1 MRKRFF
7 LWLAI
12 FCCLAF
18 TVGILAA
25 CNSGDSTQ
33 MGGQTPAD
41 SSAYAGRYYEEVNG
55 RLDADSWIELG
66 DDWTWVD
73 SDTMMGTFT
82 VDGSSIHF
90 YWATASEPMFDGTIS
105 DGEFTVNI
113 LGALYKYKQGTP
125 SADTP
130 EEPDEGD
137 PDDEKPE
144 EPEGEYH
151 TVTFDVNGGEE
162 AVLPHEYLVGA
173 LMSLPTPTREGY
185 RFWGWFDELGV
196 RYDNSSVMPDEDLTL
211 TAEWK
216 IIVTSYEDEYIY
228 FKPATEGKKNS
239 DSYYD
244 RYASSGIHHYM
255 YLELESDSIG
265 GPEAVGSSNNL
276 DLASRV
282 DMDFS
287 VADGYTLTWY
297 NDSGFTSINGAQ
309 RFTLGYGSNIYF
321 LTVSEGSRVVQRYL
335 IDFYIKY
342 DYYISLYSNIY
353 ENESY
358 NEENRVRVIEGEKI
372 AFSDLEQKAERDFEF
387 DNWVYFNYDLGKY
400 VEFDFDVAIYKN
412 WSLYQTFKPQ
422 TITANLGGGSLD
434 EELLITPYTPYQQL
448 PVPTKEN
455 YDFIGWQLAD
465 GDYFADI
472 TGYGSTTLLSDDNYF
487 KSLKAEFRPKKY
499 YKDVSD
505 EGDTI
510 SFVSTIPVVFY
521 TDESRAKIHE
531 IYYLPTELLPCSP
544 VPDAVPL
551 TGDDIFLGWRSYYGT
566 EEAEIFD
573 FNQAIEGPTSVFP
586 EFRAA
591 TYDSEVGIGN
601 GYTFTSDNSFD
612 THHVT
617 VWLPSSGEYILT
629 VSGKAGI
636 SVAAYGEYEASSY
649 TSTSSRPATIVLLC
663 DDLSGRPAAV
673 TLKQT
678 SGKVTLSLSGETGYS
693 DQSQKIDPTTAKY
706 GEFGKEVLLNA
717 RENVGGIFLGWYD
730 EDDVQV
736 SGKGSY
742 LYMFTMPGN
751 EVTYT
756 AKWAKASVVSEDA
769 AKGTVSQLTKKYLPG
784 EEVSVTATTN
794 LGYTFIGWYNGDEK
808 VADTLTYKFEM
819 PAEDVTYTAK
829 WIACPV
835 NLEVS
840 NADAGSVGMPTTT
853 VAGERVA
860 ITATTNPGYTFIG
873 WYNGNEQVAATPTYE
888 FIMPTENVTYTAKWI
903 KVTVESE
910 DTTKGTVSRLTG
922 TYLPGEEVSVTATTN
937 LGYTFIGWYNGD
949 EKLTDSL
956 TYEFTMPEE
965 NVTYTAKWIK
975 VTVESEDT
983 AKGTVSRLTGT
994 YLSGEEVSITATTKS
1009 GYTFIGWYNGEEKVA
1024 DSLTYEFTMPG
1035 ESVTYTAKWIT
1046 NAEMEPFVFTST
1058 PTSLTIQGVTDSN
1071 VTSLEVP
1078 SYVTEISR
1086 GAFRDCSSL
1095 ASITIP
1101 FVGAT
1106 EDGTEDTHFGYIFG
1120 ASSYSYNDDYIPTS
1134 LKEVIITGG
1143 TSIGQNAFR
1152 YCSGL
1157 TSVTIPDSVTSIGQ
1171 FAFEACAAEIVW
1183 GDAPE
1188 ITEIGNYAF
1197 YGYEGTSIT
1206 IPDSV
1211 TSIGGYAF
1219 HYCSGLTSVTIPDSV
1234 TSIGEYA
1241 FYDCTSLESIIIP
1254 FVGATKDGTSN
1265 THFGYIFGASTYSYN
1280 DDYVPT
1286 SLKEVI
1292 ITGGTSID
1300 DYAFDGCSGL
1310 TSVIIPDSVTSIGE
1324 FAFASCKGLTEIT
1337 IPDSVTNIANNAF
1350 AASGLKSIRL
1360 PNGLESISSQL
1371 FYNCSSL
1378 TSITIP
1384 DGVTSIESYAFYEC
1398 TGLTSITIPDS
1409 VTSIGY
1415 EAFYGCYSLVSV
1427 YYTGDITSWLEKSW
1441 HSDVMAGGRALYLEG
1456 NKVEGE
1462 IGIPDG
1468 TTSIPSYAFAYQTG
1482 ITSIIIPDSVTSI
1495 GQSAFYGC
1503 SALTSVTIGN
1513 GVTSIGDYAFYGCTS
1528 LTSITIPNSVF
1539 RGCSSLASITIPFV
1553 GASKDGTSNTH
1564 FGYIFGAS
1572 SYNSNGNYVPTSL
1585 KEVIITGGT
1594 SIGQNAFRYCSGLTS
1609 VTIPDS
1615 VTSIG
1620 DGAFYQC
1627 NSLTSVTIGN
1637 GVTSI
1642 GEDAFYGC
1650 SGLTSVIIP
1659 DSVTSIGDD
1668 AFYGCDSLTSINYN
1682 GDMTSWLGKTWHGKV
1697 MLSGG
1702 VLYIDGNKVEGELV
1716 IPDGTTSIPSYAFA
1730 YQTGITSVTI
1740 PGSVTSIGRG
1750 AFGGCGSLRSITIPF
1765 VGAEAGKTSSDAYQY
1780 PFGYI
1785 FGALSYTGREAVT
1798 QYYYGSSTSSTTR
1811 ETYYIPS
1818 SLRSVTVTGGNI
1830 LFGAFYDCSML
1841 TSVTIPDSVTS
1852 IGREAFYGC
1861 SGLTSI
1867 TIPDSVTSIGSFA
1880 FSGCSGLTSI
1890 TIPDSVTSIGSSAF
1904 RGCSRLTSITIPA
1917 SVTSIGDSAFRDCNS
1932 LTSVT
1937 IPDGVTS
1944 IEGYA
1949 FWGCSGLTSVTI
1961 PDGVTS
1967 IEGYAFWG
1975 CSGLTS
1981 VTIPDSVTSIGGYAF
1996 YGCTSLTSI
2005 TIPNS
2010 VTSIGDSAFRDCNS
2024 LTSVTIPDSVTSI
2037 GERAFED
2044 CAGLTSVAIGNGVT
2058 SIGNRAFL
2066 DCTGIVSAE
2075 MPTLAIAYI
2084 PKDSLQTI
2092 VLTSGESI
2100 EANAFSGCTS
2110 LTSVTIPDSVTSI
2123 GENAFSDCTGIVS
2136 AIMPTLAIAYIPKD
2150 SLQTVVLTSGESIAA
2165 NAFSGCTSLTS
2176 VTIPD
2181 SVTSIGENAFSG
2193 CTGIVSATM
2202 PTLAIA
2208 YIPKDSLQTVVLTSG
2223 ESIEANAF
2231 SGYTSLTSLTIPDS
2245 VTSIGHDAFSLCIA
2259 LQYNEHNNVL
2269 YLGNAENRYVAL
2281 IKTKDSSIT
2290 SVNIPDSTKLI
2301 YEYAFSGCSGLT
2313 SVTIPNGVVSIGD
2326 HAFENCTSLTS
2337 LTIPDSVTSIGS
2349 GAFSGC
2355 DNLQYNEYDNVLY
2368 LGNAENRYVALIKAK
2383 DTSISSVNIPDSTK
2397 LIYEG
2402 AFSGCTGLTFI
2413 TIPSSVTSIGDEAFS
2428 DCSELESITVEEGN
2442 SVYHSAGN
2450 CLIETASK
2458 TLIAGCKTS
2467 IIPDDGSVTS
2477 IGRGA
2482 FYGCSGLTSVIIPDS
2497 VTSIGDGA
2505 FYNCN
2510 GLTSITIPDSVTSI
2524 GQGAFLLCNGLSS
2537 VTFKVTDGWRAYN
2550 NTSTSG
2556 VSLSSSNLSNK
2567 STAANHLK
2575 LLYAYYY
2582 WEREVNE

>member
-1 MRKRFF
+1 MRKRIF

-25 CNSGDSTQ
+25 CNGGDSTQ
-33 MGGQTPAD
+33 TGGQTPAD

-90 YWATASEPMFDGTIS
+90 YWVTASEPMFDGTIS

-113 LGALYKYKQGTP
+113 LGTLCKYKQGTP

-196 RYDNSSVMPDEDLTL
+196 RYDNSSVMPNEDLTL

-321 LTVSEGSRVVQRYL
+321 LTVSEGARVVQRYL

-422 TITANLGGGSLD
+422 TITANLNGGSLD

-510 SFVSTIPVVFY
+510 SFVNTIPVVFY
-521 TDESRAKIHE
+521 TDESRAEIHE
-531 IYYLPTELLPCSP
+531 IYYLPTGLLPYSP

-566 EEAEIFD
+566 EEAEILD

-601 GYTFTSDNSFD
+601 GYTFTSDSSFD

-629 VSGKAGI
+629 VSGKASI

-742 LYMFTMPGN
+742 LYRFTMPGN

-769 AKGTVSQLTKKYLPG
+769 AKGTVPQLTKKYLPG

-808 VADTLTYKFEM
+808 IADTLTYKFEM

-888 FIMPTENVTYTAKWI
+888 FIMPTENVTYTAKWQLCATTLTVNDENAGSVSGLEGPTIVGNKVSVIATTNPGYTFIGWYNGEEKLTDSLTYEFTMSAENVTYTAKWI
-903 KVTVESE
+903 KVTIESE

-922 TYLPGEEVSVTATTN
+922 TYLPGEEVSITATTN

-949 EKLTDSL
+949 VKVADSL
-956 TYEFTMPEE
+956 AYEFTMPEE
-965 NVTYTAKWIK
+965 SVTYTAKWIK
-975 VTVESEDT
+975 VTVTSEST
-983 AKGTVSRLTGT
+983 AKGTVSKLTDT
-994 YLSGEEVSITATTKS
+994 YLPGDKVSVTATTNP
-1009 GYTFIGWYNGEEKVA
+1009 GYTFIGWYNGDVKVA
-1024 DSLTYEFTMPG
+1024 DSLTYEFTMPE
-1035 ESVTYTAKWIT
+1035 ESVTYTAKWIKVMVESEDT
-1046 NAEMEPFVFTST
+1046 AKGTVSQLTDTYVFGEEVSVTAATNLGYTFIGWYNEDEKVADTLTYKFEMPAENVTYTAKWMMNAEMEPFVFTST
-1058 PTSLTIQGVTDSN
+1058 QTSLSITGVNTKDATSLTI
-1071 VTSLEVP
+1071 P
-1078 SYVTEISR
+1078 SYVTHIGSD
-1086 GAFRDCSSL
+1086 AFSGCNAL
-1095 ASITIP
+1095 ASIEVDVSNTTYASVDGVLYNKAKTKFVHIP
-1101 FVGAT
+1101 DA
-1106 EDGTEDTHFGYIFG
+1106 
-1120 ASSYSYNDDYIPTS
+1120 
-1134 LKEVIITGG
+1134 ITGD
-1143 TSIGQNAFR
+1143 
-1152 YCSGL
+1152 
-1157 TSVTIPDSVTSIGQ
+1157 VEIPGGVTSI
-1171 FAFEACAAEIVW
+1171 A
-1183 GDAPE
+1183 
-1188 ITEIGNYAF
+1188 NYAF
-1197 YGYEGTSIT
+1197 SGCSNLASIT

-1211 TSIGGYAF
+1211 TSIGDCAF
-1219 HYCSGLTSVTIPDSV
+1219 EGCDSLK
-1234 TSIGEYA
+1234 SI
-1241 FYDCTSLESIIIP
+1241 TLP
-1254 FVGATKDGTSN
+1254 FVGATEDGTSN
-1265 THFGYIFGASTYSYN
+1265 THFGYIFGASSYSYN

-1292 ITGGTSID
+1292 ITGGTSIGSSAFRGCSGLTSITIGNGVTSIGKSAFSGCTALTSVTIPNSVTSIGSSAFSGCYSLVSVYYTGD
-1300 DYAFDGCSGL
+1300 MESWWSINGLDNIISSGRTWYIDGNKAAGDIVIPDGTTSIPSYAFEGCTGLNSVIIPDSVTSIGSNVFVGCSSLESITIPFVGAEAGKTSSDTYQYPFGYIFGTSSYTGATEVKQYYYGNKTSSTTSTTYYIPSSLRGVTVTGGNILYGAFYNCSMLTSITIPDSVTSIGERAFLDCTDLESITIPDSVTSIGGYVFAGCSGLTSVTISDGVTSIGYGAFQGCDSLVSVYYTGDIASWLEKSWHSEVMSSGQVLYLDGNKVEGEVVIPDGMTSIPSYAFAYQTDITSVTIPDSVTSIGKSAFSGCTAEIIWGDDPQITEIGDGAFYGYEGTSITIPDSVTSIGEDAFRGCSGL

-1324 FAFASCKGLTEIT
+1324 RVFEDCAG
-1337 IPDSVTNIANNAF
+1337 
-1350 AASGLKSIRL
+1350 
-1360 PNGLESISSQL
+1360 
-1371 FYNCSSL
+1371 L

-1384 DGVTSIESYAFYEC
+1384 DGVTSI
-1398 TGLTSITIPDS
+1398 
-1409 VTSIGY
+1409 GY
-1415 EAFYGCYSLVSV
+1415 GA
-1427 YYTGDITSWLEKSW
+1427 
-1441 HSDVMAGGRALYLEG
+1441 
-1456 NKVEGE
+1456 
-1462 IGIPDG
+1462 
-1468 TTSIPSYAFAYQTG
+1468 
-1482 ITSIIIPDSVTSI
+1482 
-1495 GQSAFYGC
+1495 
-1503 SALTSVTIGN
+1503 
-1513 GVTSIGDYAFYGCTS
+1513 
-1528 LTSITIPNSVF
+1528 F

-1553 GASKDGTSNTH
+1553 GATKEGTEDTH
-1564 FGYIFGAS
+1564 FGYIFRAS
-1572 SYNSNGNYVPTSL
+1572 SYSYNDDYVPTSL
-1585 KEVIITGGT
+1585 KEVTITGGT
-1594 SIGQNAFRYCSGLTS
+1594 SIGIS
-1609 VTIPDS
+1609 
-1615 VTSIG
+1615 
-1620 DGAFYQC
+1620 
-1627 NSLTSVTIGN
+1627 
-1637 GVTSI
+1637 
-1642 GEDAFYGC
+1642 
-1650 SGLTSVIIP
+1650 
-1659 DSVTSIGDD
+1659 
-1668 AFYGCDSLTSINYN
+1668 
-1682 GDMTSWLGKTWHGKV
+1682 
-1697 MLSGG
+1697 
-1702 VLYIDGNKVEGELV
+1702 
-1716 IPDGTTSIPSYAFA
+1716 
-1730 YQTGITSVTI
+1730 
-1740 PGSVTSIGRG
+1740 
-1750 AFGGCGSLRSITIPF
+1750 
-1765 VGAEAGKTSSDAYQY
+1765 
-1780 PFGYI
+1780 
-1785 FGALSYTGREAVT
+1785 
-1798 QYYYGSSTSSTTR
+1798 
-1811 ETYYIPS
+1811 
-1818 SLRSVTVTGGNI
+1818 
-1830 LFGAFYDCSML
+1830 
-1841 TSVTIPDSVTS
+1841 
-1852 IGREAFYGC
+1852 
-1861 SGLTSI
+1861 
-1867 TIPDSVTSIGSFA
+1867 A

-1890 TIPDSVTSIGSSAF
+1890 TIPDSVTSIGYRAF
-1904 RGCSRLTSITIPA
+1904 Y
-1917 SVTSIGDSAFRDCNS
+1917 N
-1932 LTSVT
+1932 
-1937 IPDGVTS
+1937 
-1944 IEGYA
+1944 
-1949 FWGCSGLTSVTI
+1949 
-1961 PDGVTS
+1961 
-1967 IEGYAFWG
+1967 

-1981 VTIPDSVTSIGGYAF
+1981 VTIPDSVTSIGSGAF
-1996 YGCTSLTSI
+1996 SG
-2005 TIPNS
+2005 
-2010 VTSIGDSAFRDCNS
+2010 
-2024 LTSVTIPDSVTSI
+2024 
-2037 GERAFED
+2037 
-2044 CAGLTSVAIGNGVT
+2044 
-2058 SIGNRAFL
+2058 
-2066 DCTGIVSAE
+2066 CTGIVSAK
-2075 MPTLAIAYI
+2075 I
-2084 PKDSLQTI
+2084 
-2092 VLTSGESI
+2092 
-2100 EANAFSGCTS
+2100 
-2110 LTSVTIPDSVTSI
+2110 
-2123 GENAFSDCTGIVS
+2123 
-2136 AIMPTLAIAYIPKD
+2136 PTLAIAYIPKD
-2150 SLQTVVLTSGESIAA
+2150 SLQTVVLTSGESIA
-2165 NAFSGCTSLTS
+2165 
-2176 VTIPD
+2176 
-2181 SVTSIGENAFSG
+2181 ENAFSG
-2193 CTGIVSATM
+2193 
-2202 PTLAIA
+2202 
-2208 YIPKDSLQTVVLTSG
+2208 
-2223 ESIEANAF
+2223 
-2231 SGYTSLTSLTIPDS
+2231 
-2245 VTSIGHDAFSLCIA
+2245 
-2259 LQYNEHNNVL
+2259 
-2269 YLGNAENRYVAL
+2269 
-2281 IKTKDSSIT
+2281 
-2290 SVNIPDSTKLI
+2290 
-2301 YEYAFSGCSGLT
+2301 
-2313 SVTIPNGVVSIGD
+2313 
-2326 HAFENCTSLTS
+2326 CTSLTS

-2355 DNLQYNEYDNVLY
+2355 DNLQYNEYDNAIY
-2368 LGNAENRYVALIKAK
+2368 LGNAENPYLVLIKAK
-2383 DTSISSVNIPDSTK
+2383 DTLITSVTIPDSTK
-2397 LIYEG
+2397 VIYE
-2402 AFSGCTGLTFI
+2402 
-2413 TIPSSVTSIGDEAFS
+2413 
-2428 DCSELESITVEEGN
+2428 
-2442 SVYHSAGN
+2442 
-2450 CLIETASK
+2450 
-2458 TLIAGCKTS
+2458 
-2467 IIPDDGSVTS
+2467 
-2477 IGRGA
+2477 GA

-2497 VTSIGDGA
+2497 VTSIGSSA
-2505 FYNCN
+2505 FEGCTGLTSVTIGNGVTSIDNYAFSGCV
-2510 GLTSITIPDSVTSI
+2510 GLTSITIPDSVTSIGEYAFSGCVGLTSITIPDSVTSIGDAAFASCSDLKTVTIGSGVTSI

-2537 VTFKVTDGWRAYN
+2537 VTFKVKDGWRAYN

-2556 VSLSSSNLSNK
+2556 VSLSSNNLSNT
-2567 STAANHLK
+2567 STAASYLK
-2575 LLYAYYY
+2575 LQFTYYY
-2582 WEREVNE
+2582 WERDVNE

>member
-1 MRKRFF
+1 MRKKVF

-25 CNSGDSTQ
+25 CNGGDSTQ
-33 MGGQTPAD
+33 TGGQTPAD

-73 SDTMMGTFT
+73 SDTMMGTFA

-90 YWATASEPMFDGTIS
+90 YWVTASEPMFDGTIS

-113 LGALYKYKQGTP
+113 LGTLCKYKQGTP

-162 AVLPHEYLVGA
+162 AILPHEYLVGA

-196 RYDNSSVMPDEDLTL
+196 RYDNSSVMPNEDLTL

-239 DSYYD
+239 ESYYD

-276 DLASRV
+276 DLAARV

-372 AFSDLEQKAERDFEF
+372 AFSDLEQQAERDFEF

-422 TITANLGGGSLD
+422 TITANLNGGSMD

-521 TDESRAKIHE
+521 TDESRAEIHE
-531 IYYLPTELLPCSP
+531 IYYLPTELLPYSP

-573 FNQAIEGPTSVFP
+573 FNQAIEVPTSVFP

-591 TYDSEVGIGN
+591 THDSEVGIGN
-601 GYTFTSDNSFD
+601 GYTFTSDSSFD

-663 DDLSGRPAAV
+663 DDLSGRSATV

-678 SGKVTLSLSGETGYS
+678 SGKVTLSLSGESGYS

-784 EEVSVTATTN
+784 EEVSVTAATN

-840 NADAGSVGMPTTT
+840 NADAGSVSMPTTT

-888 FIMPTENVTYTAKWI
+888 FIMPTENVTYTAKWQLCATTLTVNDENAGSVSGLEGPTIVGNKVSVIATTNPGYTFIGWYNGEEKLTDSLTYEFTMSAENVTYTAKWI

-910 DTTKGTVSRLTG
+910 DTTKGTVSQLTD
-922 TYLPGEEVSVTATTN
+922 TYVFGEEVSVTATTN

-949 EKLTDSL
+949 EKVADTL
-956 TYEFTMPEE
+956 TYKFEMPAE
-965 NVTYTAKWIK
+965 NVTYTAKW
-975 VTVESEDT
+975 
-983 AKGTVSRLTGT
+983 
-994 YLSGEEVSITATTKS
+994 
-1009 GYTFIGWYNGEEKVA
+1009 
-1024 DSLTYEFTMPG
+1024 MM
-1035 ESVTYTAKWIT
+1035 

-1058 PTSLTIQGVTDSN
+1058 QTSLSITGVNTKDATSLTI
-1071 VTSLEVP
+1071 P
-1078 SYVTEISR
+1078 SYVTHIGSDAFLGCNALASIEVDVSNTTYASVDGILYNKAKTEFVHIPDAITGDVEIPGGVTSIGYR
-1086 GAFRDCSSL
+1086 AFYGCSGLTSITIPDSVTSIWYEAFSGCGNLASITIPDSVTSIANYAFSGCSSL
-1095 ASITIP
+1095 ARITIP
-1101 FVGAT
+1101 FVGASK
-1106 EDGTEDTHFGYIFG
+1106 DGTEDTHFGYIFG

-1143 TSIGQNAFR
+1143 TRIGNYAFR
-1152 YCSGL
+1152 GCTGL
-1157 TSVTIPDSVTSIGQ
+1157 TSVTIPDNVTSIG
-1171 FAFEACAAEIVW
+1171 E
-1183 GDAPE
+1183 
-1188 ITEIGNYAF
+1188 YAF
-1197 YGYEGTSIT
+1197 YDCSGLLSIT

-1211 TSIGGYAF
+1211 TSIGDGAF
-1219 HYCSGLTSVTIPDSV
+1219 SDCDSLTSVAIGNSV
-1234 TSIGEYA
+1234 TSIANYA
-1241 FYDCTSLESIIIP
+1241 FS
-1254 FVGATKDGTSN
+1254 
-1265 THFGYIFGASTYSYN
+1265 
-1280 DDYVPT
+1280 
-1286 SLKEVI
+1286 
-1292 ITGGTSID
+1292 
-1300 DYAFDGCSGL
+1300 GCGNL
-1310 TSVIIPDSVTSIGE
+1310 
-1324 FAFASCKGLTEIT
+1324 A
-1337 IPDSVTNIANNAF
+1337 
-1350 AASGLKSIRL
+1350 
-1360 PNGLESISSQL
+1360 
-1371 FYNCSSL
+1371 
-1378 TSITIP
+1378 
-1384 DGVTSIESYAFYEC
+1384 
-1398 TGLTSITIPDS
+1398 SITIPDS
-1409 VTSIGY
+1409 VTSI
-1415 EAFYGCYSLVSV
+1415 A
-1427 YYTGDITSWLEKSW
+1427 
-1441 HSDVMAGGRALYLEG
+1441 
-1456 NKVEGE
+1456 N
-1462 IGIPDG
+1462 
-1468 TTSIPSYAFAYQTG
+1468 YAF
-1482 ITSIIIPDSVTSI
+1482 S
-1495 GQSAFYGC
+1495 
-1503 SALTSVTIGN
+1503 
-1513 GVTSIGDYAFYGCTS
+1513 
-1528 LTSITIPNSVF
+1528 
-1539 RGCSSLASITIPFV
+1539 GCSSLASITIPFV

-1572 SYNSNGNYVPTSL
+1572 SYGSNGNYVPTSL

-1594 SIGQNAFRYCSGLTS
+1594 SIGENAFYGCRGLTS
-1609 VTIPDS
+1609 VTIGES

-1620 DGAFYQC
+1620 SSAFSGCY
-1627 NSLTSVTIGN
+1627 SLVSVYYT
-1637 GVTSI
+1637 
-1642 GEDAFYGC
+1642 
-1650 SGLTSVIIP
+1650 
-1659 DSVTSIGDD
+1659 
-1668 AFYGCDSLTSINYN
+1668 
-1682 GDMTSWLGKTWHGKV
+1682 GDMESWLGKSWQNRV
-1697 MLSGG
+1697 MSSGRT
-1702 VLYIDGNKVEGELV
+1702 LYLGGNKVEGEIA

-1740 PGSVTSIGRG
+1740 PDSVTSIGEG
-1750 AFGGCGSLRSITIPF
+1750 AFGYCSSLTSIVIPDSMTSIGEGTFEYCGLISVTIPDSVTSIGSSAFSGCSSLESITIPFVGASKDGTSNTHFGYIFGAWGYSDNDYYVPTSLKEVTITGGTRIEDYAFRYCNVLTSVTIPDSVTSIGSSAFSGCSCLTSITIPDGVTSIGRYAFSDCSSLLSFTIPDSVTSIGEYAFRGCAAEIVWGDAPEITEIGDDAFFGYEGTSITIPDSVTSIGEYAFSGCDSLVSVYYTGDMESWWSINGLDNIISSGRTWYIDGNKAAGDIVIPDGTTSIPSYAFEGCTGLNSVIIPDSVTSIGSNVFVGCSSLESITIPF
-1765 VGAEAGKTSSDAYQY
+1765 VGAEAGKTSSDTYQY

-1785 FGALSYTGREAVT
+1785 FGTSSYTGATEVK
-1798 QYYYGSSTSSTTR
+1798 QYYYGNKTSSTTST
-1811 ETYYIPS
+1811 TYYISS
-1818 SLRSVTVTGGNI
+1818 SLRGVTVTGGNI
-1830 LFGAFYDCSML
+1830 LYGAFYNCSML
-1841 TSVTIPDSVTS
+1841 TSVTIGNGVTSIGERAFLDCTGLESITIPDSVTSIGGYVFAGCSGLISVTISDGVTSIGYGAFQGCDSLVSVYYTGDIASWLGKSWHSEVMSSGRTLYLDDNKVEGEVVIPDGMTSIPSYAFAYQTDITSVTIPDSVTS
-1852 IGREAFYGC
+1852 IGESAFSGCTAEIIWGDDPQITEIGDGAFYGYE
-1861 SGLTSI
+1861 GTSI
-1867 TIPDSVTSIGSFA
+1867 TIPDSVTSIGYRA
-1880 FSGCSGLTSI
+1880 FES
-1890 TIPDSVTSIGSSAF
+1890 
-1904 RGCSRLTSITIPA
+1904 
-1917 SVTSIGDSAFRDCNS
+1917 
-1932 LTSVT
+1932 
-1937 IPDGVTS
+1937 
-1944 IEGYA
+1944 
-1949 FWGCSGLTSVTI
+1949 
-1961 PDGVTS
+1961 
-1967 IEGYAFWG
+1967 

-1981 VTIPDSVTSIGGYAF
+1981 VTIPDSVTSIG
-1996 YGCTSLTSI
+1996 S
-2005 TIPNS
+2005 
-2010 VTSIGDSAFRDCNS
+2010 SAFEDCSS
-2024 LTSVTIPDSVTSI
+2024 LLSITIPDSVASI
-2037 GERAFED
+2037 GSYAFSG
-2044 CAGLTSVAIGNGVT
+2044 CTAITSAK
-2058 SIGNRAFL
+2058 
-2066 DCTGIVSAE
+2066 

-2084 PKDSLQTI
+2084 PKDSLQTVVLTSGESI
-2092 VLTSGESI
+2092 EANAFSGCTSLTSVIIPDSVTSIGEDAFSGCTGIMSAKMPTLAIAYIPKDSLQTVVLTSGESI

-2123 GENAFSDCTGIVS
+2123 G
-2136 AIMPTLAIAYIPKD
+2136 
-2150 SLQTVVLTSGESIAA
+2150 
-2165 NAFSGCTSLTS
+2165 
-2176 VTIPD
+2176 
-2181 SVTSIGENAFSG
+2181 
-2193 CTGIVSATM
+2193 
-2202 PTLAIA
+2202 
-2208 YIPKDSLQTVVLTSG
+2208 
-2223 ESIEANAF
+2223 
-2231 SGYTSLTSLTIPDS
+2231 
-2245 VTSIGHDAFSLCIA
+2245 
-2259 LQYNEHNNVL
+2259 
-2269 YLGNAENRYVAL
+2269 
-2281 IKTKDSSIT
+2281 
-2290 SVNIPDSTKLI
+2290 
-2301 YEYAFSGCSGLT
+2301 
-2313 SVTIPNGVVSIGD
+2313 
-2326 HAFENCTSLTS
+2326 
-2337 LTIPDSVTSIGS
+2337 S

-2355 DNLQYNEYDNVLY
+2355 DNLQYNEYDNALY
-2368 LGNAENRYVALIKAK
+2368 LGNAENPYLVLIKAK
-2383 DTSISSVNIPDSTK
+2383 DTLITSVDIHDSTK
-2397 LIYEG
+2397 VIYEG

-2413 TIPSSVTSIGDEAFS
+2413 TIPSSVTSIGKEAFK
-2428 DCSELESITVEEGN
+2428 DCDSLSIVEITDIEAWLAITFGSLDANPLGNGATLYLNGVPVTELV
-2442 SVYHSAGN
+2442 
-2450 CLIETASK
+2450 
-2458 TLIAGCKTS
+2458 
-2467 IIPDDGSVTS
+2467 IPDGVTS
-2477 IGRGA
+2477 IGDAA
-2482 FYGCSGLTSVIIPDS
+2482 FYGCSGLTSVVIPDS
-2497 VTSIGDGA
+2497 VTSIGDAA
-2505 FYNCN
+2505 FASCSD
-2510 GLTSITIPDSVTSI
+2510 LETVTIGSGVTSI

-2537 VTFKVTDGWRAYN
+2537 VTFKVTDGWLAYN

-2556 VSLSSSNLSNK
+2556 VSLSSSSLSNK
-2567 STAANHLK
+2567 STAANYLK

>member
-1 MRKRFF
+1 MRKRIF

-25 CNSGDSTQ
+25 CNGGDSTQ
-33 MGGQTPAD
+33 TGGQTPAD

-82 VDGSSIHF
+82 VDGSNIHF
-90 YWATASEPMFDGTIS
+90 YWVTASEPMFDGTIS

-113 LGALYKYKQGTP
+113 LGTLCKYKQGTP

-185 RFWGWFDELGV
+185 RFLGWFDEKWI
-196 RYDNSSVMPDEDLTL
+196 RYDNSSVMPNEDMTL

-387 DNWVYFNYDLGKY
+387 DKWVYFNYDLGKY

-412 WSLYQTFKPQ
+412 WSLYQSFKPQ
-422 TITANLGGGSLD
+422 TITANLNGGSMD

-472 TGYGSTTLLSDDNYF
+472 TGYGSTTLLSYDNYF
-487 KSLKAEFRPKKY
+487 KSLKADFRPKKY

-510 SFVSTIPVVFY
+510 SFVSTVPVAFY
-521 TDESRAKIHE
+521 TDESRAEIHE
-531 IYYLPTELLPCSP
+531 IYYIPTELLPYSP

-612 THHVT
+612 THYVT
-617 VWLPSSGEYILT
+617 VWLPSSGLYILT
-629 VSGKAGI
+629 VSGKASI

-663 DDLSGRPAAV
+663 DDLSGRPATV

-706 GEFGKEVLLNA
+706 GEFGKEFLLNA

-756 AKWAKASVVSEDA
+756 AKWAKVSVVSEDT
-769 AKGTVSQLTKKYLPG
+769 AKGTVSRLTKKYLPG
-784 EEVSVTATTN
+784 DEVSVTATTN

-888 FIMPTENVTYTAKWI
+888 FIMQTENVTYTAKWI

-922 TYLPGEEVSVTATTN
+922 TYLPGE
-937 LGYTFIGWYNGD
+937 
-949 EKLTDSL
+949 K
-956 TYEFTMPEE
+956 
-965 NVTYTAKWIK
+965 
-975 VTVESEDT
+975 
-983 AKGTVSRLTGT
+983 
-994 YLSGEEVSITATTKS
+994 VSITATTKS

-1024 DSLTYEFTMPG
+1024 DSLTYEFTMPEEHVTYTAKWIKVTVESEDTARGTVSQLTDTYVFG
-1035 ESVTYTAKWIT
+1035 EEVSVTVTTNLGYTFIGWYNGDEKVADSLTYKFEMPAENVTYTAKWIT

-1078 SYVTEISR
+1078 SYVTHIGSDAFSGCNALAAIEVDVSNTTYASVDGILYNKAKTEFVHIPDAITGDVEIPGGVTSIGSSSFR
-1086 GAFRDCSSL
+1086 GCTSLTSVTIPDSVTSIGSYAFSGCSDLTTITIPDSVTSIGSGAFSGCSSL
-1095 ASITIP
+1095 KSITIPFVGDEAGKTSSDTYQYPFGYIFGTSSYTGSEAVRQYYYGSSTSSTTWETYYIPSSLRSVTVTGGNILYGAFYDCSMLTSVTIRNGVTSIGGSAFRGCSSLESITIP

-1106 EDGTEDTHFGYIFG
+1106 KYGTEDTHFGYIFG
-1120 ASSYSYNDDYIPTS
+1120 ASSYSYNDYYVPAS
-1134 LKEVIITGG
+1134 LKKVIITGG
-1143 TSIGQNAFR
+1143 TSIGW
-1152 YCSGL
+1152 G
-1157 TSVTIPDSVTSIGQ
+1157 
-1171 FAFEACAAEIVW
+1171 AFEDC
-1183 GDAPE
+1183 
-1188 ITEIGNYAF
+1188 T
-1197 YGYEGTSIT
+1197 
-1206 IPDSV
+1206 
-1211 TSIGGYAF
+1211 
-1219 HYCSGLTSVTIPDSV
+1219 GLTSVTIPDSV
-1234 TSIGEYA
+1234 TSIGERAFWNCTGLTAIYYTGALTSWLEKSWHSEVMSIGRMLYIDDNKVEGEIVIPDGTTSIPSYA
-1241 FYDCTSLESIIIP
+1241 FTYQTGITSVTIPDSVKSIGQSAFSGCSSLTSIYYAGDMTSWLGIT
-1254 FVGATKDGTSN
+1254 GLDSIMSDGRALYLDGTKVE
-1265 THFGYIFGASTYSYN
+1265 GEIAILDG
-1280 DDYVPT
+1280 
-1286 SLKEVI
+1286 K
-1292 ITGGTSID
+1292 TSIPS
-1300 DYAFDGCSGL
+1300 YAFAYQTGI
-1310 TSVIIPDSVTSIGE
+1310 TSVTIPGSVTSIGE
-1324 FAFASCKGLTEIT
+1324 DAFSGCTTITSAKMPTLAIAHVPQDSLQTVVLTSGASIET
-1337 IPDSVTNIANNAF
+1337 NAF
-1350 AASGLKSIRL
+1350 SG
-1360 PNGLESISSQL
+1360 
-1371 FYNCSSL
+1371 CTSL
-1378 TSITIP
+1378 TS
-1384 DGVTSIESYAFYEC
+1384 V
-1398 TGLTSITIPDS
+1398 TIPDS
-1409 VTSIGY
+1409 VTSIGQG
-1415 EAFYGCYSLVSV
+1415 AFSGCSSLTSIH
-1427 YYTGDITSWLEKSW
+1427 YTGDMTSWLGKSW
-1441 HSDVMAGGRALYLEG
+1441 HSDVMASGRALYLEG

-1468 TTSIPSYAFAYQTG
+1468 TTSIPSYAFAYQSGINSVNIPGSVTSIGYGAFEGCSSVTRITIPFVGATKNGTG
-1482 ITSIIIPDSVTSI
+1482 NEYFGYIFGASSYSSDSSYVPASLEEVIITGGTSIGDHAFYCCYGLISVTIRNGVTSIGAYAFYYCSDLETVTIGNGVTSIGDGAFSRCTSLTSVTIPDGVTSIGSSAFSGCSGLTSIIIPDSVTSI
-1495 GQSAFYGC
+1495 GEYAFSGCTAEIVWGDAPEITEIGDGAFNGYEGTSITIPDRVTSIGSSAFEDC
-1503 SALTSVTIGN
+1503 SGLTSVTIGN
-1513 GVTSIGDYAFYGCTS
+1513 GVTSIGRYAFYDCSG
-1528 LTSITIPNSVF
+1528 LLSITIGS
-1539 RGCSSLASITIPFV
+1539 
-1553 GASKDGTSNTH
+1553 
-1564 FGYIFGAS
+1564 
-1572 SYNSNGNYVPTSL
+1572 
-1585 KEVIITGGT
+1585 
-1594 SIGQNAFRYCSGLTS
+1594 
-1609 VTIPDS
+1609 
-1615 VTSIG
+1615 
-1620 DGAFYQC
+1620 
-1627 NSLTSVTIGN
+1627 

-1642 GEDAFYGC
+1642 G
-1650 SGLTSVIIP
+1650 
-1659 DSVTSIGDD
+1659 
-1668 AFYGCDSLTSINYN
+1668 
-1682 GDMTSWLGKTWHGKV
+1682 
-1697 MLSGG
+1697 
-1702 VLYIDGNKVEGELV
+1702 
-1716 IPDGTTSIPSYAFA
+1716 SY
-1730 YQTGITSVTI
+1730 
-1740 PGSVTSIGRG
+1740 
-1750 AFGGCGSLRSITIPF
+1750 
-1765 VGAEAGKTSSDAYQY
+1765 
-1780 PFGYI
+1780 
-1785 FGALSYTGREAVT
+1785 
-1798 QYYYGSSTSSTTR
+1798 
-1811 ETYYIPS
+1811 
-1818 SLRSVTVTGGNI
+1818 
-1830 LFGAFYDCSML
+1830 
-1841 TSVTIPDSVTS
+1841 
-1852 IGREAFYGC
+1852 
-1861 SGLTSI
+1861 
-1867 TIPDSVTSIGSFA
+1867 A
-1880 FSGCSGLTSI
+1880 FSGCTAITS
-1890 TIPDSVTSIGSSAF
+1890 AK
-1904 RGCSRLTSITIPA
+1904 
-1917 SVTSIGDSAFRDCNS
+1917 
-1932 LTSVT
+1932 
-1937 IPDGVTS
+1937 
-1944 IEGYA
+1944 
-1949 FWGCSGLTSVTI
+1949 
-1961 PDGVTS
+1961 
-1967 IEGYAFWG
+1967 
-1975 CSGLTS
+1975 
-1981 VTIPDSVTSIGGYAF
+1981 
-1996 YGCTSLTSI
+1996 
-2005 TIPNS
+2005 
-2010 VTSIGDSAFRDCNS
+2010 
-2024 LTSVTIPDSVTSI
+2024 
-2037 GERAFED
+2037 
-2044 CAGLTSVAIGNGVT
+2044 
-2058 SIGNRAFL
+2058 
-2066 DCTGIVSAE
+2066 
-2075 MPTLAIAYI
+2075 MPTLAIAHV
-2084 PKDSLQTI
+2084 PQDSLQTV
-2092 VLTSGESI
+2092 VLTSGASI

-2110 LTSVTIPDSVTSI
+2110 LTS
-2123 GENAFSDCTGIVS
+2123 
-2136 AIMPTLAIAYIPKD
+2136 L
-2150 SLQTVVLTSGESIAA
+2150 
-2165 NAFSGCTSLTS
+2165 
-2176 VTIPD
+2176 TIPD

-2231 SGYTSLTSLTIPDS
+2231 SG
-2245 VTSIGHDAFSLCIA
+2245 
-2259 LQYNEHNNVL
+2259 
-2269 YLGNAENRYVAL
+2269 
-2281 IKTKDSSIT
+2281 
-2290 SVNIPDSTKLI
+2290 
-2301 YEYAFSGCSGLT
+2301 
-2313 SVTIPNGVVSIGD
+2313 
-2326 HAFENCTSLTS
+2326 CTSLTS

-2355 DNLQYNEYDNVLY
+2355 DNLQYNEYDKALY
-2368 LGNAENRYVALIKAK
+2368 IGNAENPYLVLIKAK
-2383 DTSISSVNIPDSTK
+2383 DTSITSVDIPDSTK
-2397 LIYEG
+2397 VIYE
-2402 AFSGCTGLTFI
+2402 
-2413 TIPSSVTSIGDEAFS
+2413 
-2428 DCSELESITVEEGN
+2428 
-2442 SVYHSAGN
+2442 
-2450 CLIETASK
+2450 
-2458 TLIAGCKTS
+2458 
-2467 IIPDDGSVTS
+2467 
-2477 IGRGA
+2477 GA

-2497 VTSIGDGA
+2497 VTSIGDAA
-2505 FYNCN
+2505 FASCSD
-2510 GLTSITIPDSVTSI
+2510 LETVTIGSGVTSI
-2524 GQGAFLLCNGLSS
+2524 GQGAFLLCNSLSS
-2537 VTFKVTDGWRAYN
+2537 VTFREKEGWRAYN

-2556 VSLSSSNLSNK
+2556 VSLSSSKLSNT
-2567 STAANHLK
+2567 STAAEYLTSS
-2575 LLYAYYY
+2575 LYVYYY

>member
-25 CNSGDSTQ
+25 CNGGDSTQ

-113 LGALYKYKQGTP
+113 LGTLYKYKQGTP

-185 RFWGWFDELGV
+185 RFWGWFDERGV
-196 RYDNSSVMPDEDLTL
+196 RYDNSSVMPNEDLTL

-387 DNWVYFNYDLGKY
+387 DNWAYFNYDLGKY

-422 TITANLGGGSLD
+422 TITANLSGGSLD

-591 TYDSEVGIGN
+591 TYDSEVGISN

-742 LYMFTMPGN
+742 LYRFTMPGN

-769 AKGTVSQLTKKYLPG
+769 AKGTVPQLTKKYLPG

-794 LGYTFIGWYNGDEK
+794 LGYTFIGWYNVDEK

-888 FIMPTENVTYTAKWI
+888 FIMPTENVTYTAKWQLCATTLTVNDENAGSVSGLEGPTIVGNKVSVIATTNPGYTFIGWYNDEEKLTDSLTYEFTMSAENVTYTAKWI
-903 KVTVESE
+903 KVTIESE

-922 TYLPGEEVSVTATTN
+922 TYLP
-937 LGYTFIGWYNGD
+937 
-949 EKLTDSL
+949 
-956 TYEFTMPEE
+956 
-965 NVTYTAKWIK
+965 
-975 VTVESEDT
+975 
-983 AKGTVSRLTGT
+983 
-994 YLSGEEVSITATTKS
+994 GEEVSITATTKS

-1024 DSLTYEFTMPG
+1024 DSLTYEFTMPE
-1035 ESVTYTAKWIT
+1035 ESVTYTAKWIKVT
-1046 NAEMEPFVFTST
+1046 VESEDTAKGTVSQLTDTYVFGEEVSVTAATNLGYTFIGWYNGEEKVADSLTYKFEMPAENVTYTAKWMMNAEMEPFVFTST
-1058 PTSLTIQGVTDSN
+1058 QTSLSITGVNTKDATSLTI
-1071 VTSLEVP
+1071 P
-1078 SYVTEISR
+1078 SYVTHIGSD
-1086 GAFRDCSSL
+1086 AFSGCNAL
-1095 ASITIP
+1095 ASIEVDVSNTTYASVDGILYNKAKTKFVHIP
-1101 FVGAT
+1101 DA
-1106 EDGTEDTHFGYIFG
+1106 
-1120 ASSYSYNDDYIPTS
+1120 
-1134 LKEVIITGG
+1134 ITGDVEIPG
-1143 TSIGQNAFR
+1143 GVTRMGDGVFWG
-1152 YCSGL
+1152 CSRL
-1157 TSVTIPDSVTSIGQ
+1157 TTI
-1171 FAFEACAAEIVW
+1171 
-1183 GDAPE
+1183 
-1188 ITEIGNYAF
+1188 
-1197 YGYEGTSIT
+1197 
-1206 IPDSV
+1206 
-1211 TSIGGYAF
+1211 
-1219 HYCSGLTSVTIPDSV
+1219 TIPDSV

-1241 FYDCTSLESIIIP
+1241 
-1254 FVGATKDGTSN
+1254 
-1265 THFGYIFGASTYSYN
+1265 
-1280 DDYVPT
+1280 
-1286 SLKEVI
+1286 
-1292 ITGGTSID
+1292 
-1300 DYAFDGCSGL
+1300 
-1310 TSVIIPDSVTSIGE
+1310 
-1324 FAFASCKGLTEIT
+1324 
-1337 IPDSVTNIANNAF
+1337 
-1350 AASGLKSIRL
+1350 
-1360 PNGLESISSQL
+1360 
-1371 FYNCSSL
+1371 
-1378 TSITIP
+1378 
-1384 DGVTSIESYAFYEC
+1384 
-1398 TGLTSITIPDS
+1398 
-1409 VTSIGY
+1409 
-1415 EAFYGCYSLVSV
+1415 
-1427 YYTGDITSWLEKSW
+1427 
-1441 HSDVMAGGRALYLEG
+1441 
-1456 NKVEGE
+1456 
-1462 IGIPDG
+1462 
-1468 TTSIPSYAFAYQTG
+1468 
-1482 ITSIIIPDSVTSI
+1482 
-1495 GQSAFYGC
+1495 
-1503 SALTSVTIGN
+1503 
-1513 GVTSIGDYAFYGCTS
+1513 
-1528 LTSITIPNSVF
+1528 F

-1572 SYNSNGNYVPTSL
+1572 SYSYNDDYIPTSL

-1594 SIGQNAFRYCSGLTS
+1594 SIGDY
-1609 VTIPDS
+1609 
-1615 VTSIG
+1615 
-1620 DGAFYQC
+1620 AFYDC
-1627 NSLTSVTIGN
+1627 DSLTSVTIGN

-1642 GEDAFYGC
+1642 GDEAFWSC
-1650 SGLTSVIIP
+1650 SGLTSVTIGNG
-1659 DSVTSIGDD
+1659 VTSIANY
-1668 AFYGCDSLTSINYN
+1668 AFSGCSNLASITIGNGVTSIANYAFSGCDSLVAVYYTGDMASWWSINGLDN
-1682 GDMTSWLGKTWHGKV
+1682 IISSGRTW
-1697 MLSGG
+1697 
-1702 VLYIDGNKVEGELV
+1702 YIDGNKAAGDIV
-1716 IPDGTTSIPSYAFA
+1716 IPDGTTSIPSYAFEDC
-1730 YQTGITSVTI
+1730 TGLTSVKI
-1740 PGSVTSIGRG
+1740 PDSVKSIGSG
-1750 AFGGCGSLRSITIPF
+1750 VFSGCTSLKSITIPF
-1765 VGAEAGKTSSDAYQY
+1765 VGAEAGKTSSDTYQY

-1785 FGALSYTGREAVT
+1785 FGTSSYTGATEVK
-1798 QYYYGSSTSSTTR
+1798 QYYYGNRTSSTTST
-1811 ETYYIPS
+1811 TYYISS
-1818 SLRSVTVTGGNI
+1818 SLRGVTVTGGNI
-1830 LFGAFYDCSML
+1830 LYGAFYNCSML
-1841 TSVTIPDSVTS
+1841 TSVTIGNGVTSIGERAFLDCTGLESITIGNGVTSIGGYVFAGCSGLETVTIGSGVTSIGYGAFQGCDSLVSVHYTGDMTSWLGKSWHGEVMSSGPVLYLDGNKVEGEVVIPDGMTSIPSYAFAYQSGITSVTIPDSVTS
-1852 IGREAFYGC
+1852 IGSSAFSGCTAEIVWGDNPEITEIGDYAFRRFKGTSITIPDSVTSIGYEAFRGC
-1861 SGLTSI
+1861 TAEIVWGDAPKVTEIGDYAFSEYEGTSITIPDSVTAIGWYAFEACTAEIIWGDVPKITEIGDGAFCRYEGTSITIPDSVTSIGGYAFSGCTGLTSI

-1880 FSGCSGLTSI
+1880 FEDCSGLTSI
-1890 TIPDSVTSIGSSAF
+1890 TIPDSVTSIANYAF
-1904 RGCSRLTSITIPA
+1904 SGCGNLASIIILG
-1917 SVTSIGDSAFRDCNS
+1917 SVTSIES
-1932 LTSVT
+1932 
-1937 IPDGVTS
+1937 
-1944 IEGYA
+1944 YA
-1949 FWGCSGLTSVTI
+1949 FS
-1961 PDGVTS
+1961 
-1967 IEGYAFWG
+1967 
-1975 CSGLTS
+1975 
-1981 VTIPDSVTSIGGYAF
+1981 
-1996 YGCTSLTSI
+1996 GCTNI
-2005 TIPNS
+2005 A
-2010 VTSIGDSAFRDCNS
+2010 SAK
-2024 LTSVTIPDSVTSI
+2024 
-2037 GERAFED
+2037 
-2044 CAGLTSVAIGNGVT
+2044 
-2058 SIGNRAFL
+2058 
-2066 DCTGIVSAE
+2066 

-2084 PKDSLQTI
+2084 PQDSLQTV

-2123 GENAFSDCTGIVS
+2123 GEDAFSGCTGIVS
-2136 AIMPTLAIAYIPKD
+2136 AKMPTLAIAYIPK
-2150 SLQTVVLTSGESIAA
+2150 E
-2165 NAFSGCTSLTS
+2165 
-2176 VTIPD
+2176 
-2181 SVTSIGENAFSG
+2181 
-2193 CTGIVSATM
+2193 
-2202 PTLAIA
+2202 
-2208 YIPKDSLQTVVLTSG
+2208 SLQTVVLTSG

-2231 SGYTSLTSLTIPDS
+2231 SG
-2245 VTSIGHDAFSLCIA
+2245 
-2259 LQYNEHNNVL
+2259 
-2269 YLGNAENRYVAL
+2269 
-2281 IKTKDSSIT
+2281 
-2290 SVNIPDSTKLI
+2290 
-2301 YEYAFSGCSGLT
+2301 
-2313 SVTIPNGVVSIGD
+2313 
-2326 HAFENCTSLTS
+2326 CTSLTS

-2355 DNLQYNEYDNVLY
+2355 DNLQYNEYDNALY
-2368 LGNAENRYVALIKAK
+2368 LGNAENPYLVLIKAK
-2383 DTSISSVNIPDSTK
+2383 DTSITSVDIPDSTK
-2397 LIYEG
+2397 VIYE
-2402 AFSGCTGLTFI
+2402 
-2413 TIPSSVTSIGDEAFS
+2413 
-2428 DCSELESITVEEGN
+2428 
-2442 SVYHSAGN
+2442 
-2450 CLIETASK
+2450 
-2458 TLIAGCKTS
+2458 
-2467 IIPDDGSVTS
+2467 
-2477 IGRGA
+2477 GA

-2497 VTSIGDGA
+2497 VTSIGDAA
-2505 FYNCN
+2505 FASCSD
-2510 GLTSITIPDSVTSI
+2510 LETVTIGSGVTSI

>member
-1 MRKRFF
+1 MRKRIF

-25 CNSGDSTQ
+25 CNGGDSTQ
-33 MGGQTPAD
+33 TGGQTPAD

-90 YWATASEPMFDGTIS
+90 YWVTASEPMFDGTIS

-113 LGALYKYKQGTP
+113 LGTLCKYKQGTP

-196 RYDNSSVMPDEDLTL
+196 RYDNSSVMPNEDLTL

-244 RYASSGIHHYM
+244 RYANSGIHHYM

-353 ENESY
+353 EKESY

-387 DNWVYFNYDLGKY
+387 DNWVYFNYNLGKY
-400 VEFDFDVAIYKN
+400 VEFDFDVAIYKS

-422 TITANLGGGSLD
+422 TITANLNGGSMD

-465 GDYFADI
+465 RDYFADI

-521 TDESRAKIHE
+521 TDESRAEIHE
-531 IYYLPTELLPCSP
+531 IYYLPTELLPYSP

-573 FNQAIEGPTSVFP
+573 FNQAIEVPTSVFP

-601 GYTFTSDNSFD
+601 GYTFTSDSSFD

-617 VWLPSSGEYILT
+617 AWLPSSGEYILT

-663 DDLSGRPAAV
+663 DDLSGRSATV

-678 SGKVTLSLSGETGYS
+678 SGKVTLSLSGESGYS

-756 AKWAKASVVSEDA
+756 AKWAKVSVVSEDT

-840 NADAGSVGMPTTT
+840 NADAGSVSMPTTT

-873 WYNGNEQVAATPTYE
+873 WYKGDEKLTDSLTYE
-888 FIMPTENVTYTAKWI
+888 FTMPEENVTYTAKWI

-922 TYLPGEEVSVTATTN
+922 TYLPGEEVS
-937 LGYTFIGWYNGD
+937 
-949 EKLTDSL
+949 
-956 TYEFTMPEE
+956 
-965 NVTYTAKWIK
+965 
-975 VTVESEDT
+975 
-983 AKGTVSRLTGT
+983 
-994 YLSGEEVSITATTKS
+994 ITATTKS

-1024 DSLTYEFTMPG
+1024 DSLTYEFTMPE
-1035 ESVTYTAKWIT
+1035 ESVTYTAKWIKVT
-1046 NAEMEPFVFTST
+1046 VESEDTAKGTVSQLTDTYVFGEEVSVTATTYLGYTFIGWYNGDEKLTDSLTYEFTMPEESVTYTAKWIKVTVESEDTAKGTVSQLTDTYVFGEEVSVTATTNLGYTFIGWYNGDEKVADTLTYKFEMPAENVTYTAKWMMNAEMEPFVFTST

-1078 SYVTEISR
+1078 SYVTHIGSD
-1086 GAFRDCSSL
+1086 AFSGCNAL
-1095 ASITIP
+1095 ASIEVDVSNTTYASVDGILYNKAKIEFVHIP
-1101 FVGAT
+1101 DA
-1106 EDGTEDTHFGYIFG
+1106 
-1120 ASSYSYNDDYIPTS
+1120 
-1134 LKEVIITGG
+1134 ITGDVEIPG
-1143 TSIGQNAFR
+1143 GVTSIANYAFSG
-1152 YCSGL
+1152 CSNL
-1157 TSVTIPDSVTSIGQ
+1157 TSITIPDSVTSIGSS
-1171 FAFEACAAEIVW
+1171 AFSGCSSLESITLPFVGDEAGKTSSDTYQYPFGYIFGTSSYTGSEAVRQYYYGSSTSSTTSTTYYIPSSLRSVTVTGGNILYGAFNNCSMLTSITIPDSVTSIGERAFNGCAAEIVW

-1188 ITEIGNYAF
+1188 ITEIGDYAF

-1211 TSIGGYAF
+1211 TSIGISAFSGCSGLTSITIPDSVTSIGSYAF
-1219 HYCSGLTSVTIPDSV
+1219 EGCDNLQYNEYDNAFYLGNAENLYLVLIKAKDMSISSVTIPDSTKVIYEGAFSGCSGLTSVTIPDSV
-1234 TSIGEYA
+1234 TSIGISAFNGCSAEIIWGDDPQITEIGDSAFSGYKGRSITIPDSVTSIGRYA
-1241 FYDCTSLESIIIP
+1241 FYDCTSLESISIP

-1265 THFGYIFGASTYSYN
+1265 THFGYIFGASSYSYN

-1286 SLKEVI
+1286 SLKKVI
-1292 ITGGTSID
+1292 ITGGTSIGWG
-1300 DYAFDGCSGL
+1300 AFYDCGGL
-1310 TSVIIPDSVTSIGE
+1310 TYVTILDSVTSIGDG
-1324 FAFASCKGLTEIT
+1324 AFEGC
-1337 IPDSVTNIANNAF
+1337 DS
-1350 AASGLKSIRL
+1350 LK
-1360 PNGLESISSQL
+1360 
-1371 FYNCSSL
+1371 
-1378 TSITIP
+1378 
-1384 DGVTSIESYAFYEC
+1384 
-1398 TGLTSITIPDS
+1398 
-1409 VTSIGY
+1409 
-1415 EAFYGCYSLVSV
+1415 
-1427 YYTGDITSWLEKSW
+1427 
-1441 HSDVMAGGRALYLEG
+1441 
-1456 NKVEGE
+1456 
-1462 IGIPDG
+1462 
-1468 TTSIPSYAFAYQTG
+1468 
-1482 ITSIIIPDSVTSI
+1482 
-1495 GQSAFYGC
+1495 
-1503 SALTSVTIGN
+1503 
-1513 GVTSIGDYAFYGCTS
+1513 
-1528 LTSITIPNSVF
+1528 
-1539 RGCSSLASITIPFV
+1539 SITIPFV
-1553 GASKDGTSNTH
+1553 GATKDGTEDTH
-1564 FGYIFGAS
+1564 FGYIFGAPS
-1572 SYNSNGNYVPTSL
+1572 ESYNDYYVPTSL

-1594 SIGQNAFRYCSGLTS
+1594 SIGWYAFNYCSGLTS

-1620 DGAFYQC
+1620 
-1627 NSLTSVTIGN
+1627 
-1637 GVTSI
+1637 
-1642 GEDAFYGC
+1642 EDAFYGC
-1650 SGLTSVIIP
+1650 DSLTSVTIP

-1668 AFYGCDSLTSINYN
+1668 AFSSCDSLTSVTIPDSVTSIGERAFYYCTALTEIHYT
-1682 GDMTSWLGKTWHGKV
+1682 GALTSWLEKSWHSEV
-1697 MLSGG
+1697 MASGRT
-1702 VLYIDGNKVEGELV
+1702 LYIDGNKVEGEIV
-1716 IPDGTTSIPSYAFA
+1716 IPDETISIPSYAFAYQSGITSVTIPDSVTSIGQSAFSGCSNLTSIYYAGDMTSWLGITGLGSIMSDGRALYIDDNKVEGKIAIPNGTTSIPSYAFA

-1740 PGSVTSIGRG
+1740 P
-1750 AFGGCGSLRSITIPF
+1750 
-1765 VGAEAGKTSSDAYQY
+1765 
-1780 PFGYI
+1780 
-1785 FGALSYTGREAVT
+1785 
-1798 QYYYGSSTSSTTR
+1798 
-1811 ETYYIPS
+1811 
-1818 SLRSVTVTGGNI
+1818 
-1830 LFGAFYDCSML
+1830 
-1841 TSVTIPDSVTS
+1841 
-1852 IGREAFYGC
+1852 
-1861 SGLTSI
+1861 
-1867 TIPDSVTSIGSFA
+1867 
-1880 FSGCSGLTSI
+1880 
-1890 TIPDSVTSIGSSAF
+1890 
-1904 RGCSRLTSITIPA
+1904 
-1917 SVTSIGDSAFRDCNS
+1917 
-1932 LTSVT
+1932 
-1937 IPDGVTS
+1937 
-1944 IEGYA
+1944 
-1949 FWGCSGLTSVTI
+1949 
-1961 PDGVTS
+1961 
-1967 IEGYAFWG
+1967 
-1975 CSGLTS
+1975 
-1981 VTIPDSVTSIGGYAF
+1981 
-1996 YGCTSLTSI
+1996 
-2005 TIPNS
+2005 
-2010 VTSIGDSAFRDCNS
+2010 
-2024 LTSVTIPDSVTSI
+2024 DSVTSI
-2037 GERAFED
+2037 GEDAFS
-2044 CAGLTSVAIGNGVT
+2044 G
-2058 SIGNRAFL
+2058 
-2066 DCTGIVSAE
+2066 CTGIASAT
-2075 MPTLAIAYI
+2075 MPTLAIAHV
-2084 PKDSLQTI
+2084 PHDRLQTV
-2092 VLTSGESI
+2092 VLTSGASI

-2110 LTSVTIPDSVTSI
+2110 LTSLTIPDSVTSI
-2123 GENAFSDCTGIVS
+2123 GENAFNGCS
-2136 AIMPTLAIAYIPKD
+2136 AIT
-2150 SLQTVVLTSGESIAA
+2150 
-2165 NAFSGCTSLTS
+2165 
-2176 VTIPD
+2176 
-2181 SVTSIGENAFSG
+2181 
-2193 CTGIVSATM
+2193 SATM

-2231 SGYTSLTSLTIPDS
+2231 SGCTSLTSLTIPDS

-2259 LQYNEHNNVL
+2259 LQYNEHDNVL

-2281 IKTKDSSIT
+2281 IKAKDTSIT

-2301 YEYAFSGCSGLT
+2301 YEYAFSGCSSLT

-2337 LTIPDSVTSIGS
+2337 LTIPDSVTSMGNGTFLGCS
-2349 GAFSGC
+2349 G
-2355 DNLQYNEYDNVLY
+2355 
-2368 LGNAENRYVALIKAK
+2368 LI
-2383 DTSISSVNIPDSTK
+2383 S
-2397 LIYEG
+2397 
-2402 AFSGCTGLTFI
+2402 I
-2413 TIPSSVTSIGDEAFS
+2413 TIPDSVTSIGSSAFSGCSSLTLITIPDGVTSIGSSAFYGCSGLTSITIPESVTSIGQEAFS
-2428 DCSELESITVEEGN
+2428 GCSELESITVEEGN

-2477 IGRGA
+2477 IGDAA

-2497 VTSIGDGA
+2497 VTSIGDAA
-2505 FYNCN
+2505 FASCSD
-2510 GLTSITIPDSVTSI
+2510 LETVTIGSGVTSI

-2537 VTFKVTDGWRAYN
+2537 VKFKVEDGWRAYN

-2556 VSLSSSNLSNK
+2556 ASLPSSNLSNT
-2567 STAANHLK
+2567 STAANYLQ
-2575 LLYAYYY
+2575 LLYALYY